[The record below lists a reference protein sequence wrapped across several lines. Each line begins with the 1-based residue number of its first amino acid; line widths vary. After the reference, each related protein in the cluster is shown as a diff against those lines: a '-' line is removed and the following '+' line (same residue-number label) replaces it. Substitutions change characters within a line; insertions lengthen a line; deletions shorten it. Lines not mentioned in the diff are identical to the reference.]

1 MASFNPRP
9 QLKAGAQRPNSWRK
23 GTGKK
28 LCPATQ
34 WGGGEAGMFQPGL
47 WMANRLLENLKLQA
61 CLYMGNEFK
70 FTVWP
75 FLFSVNVK
83 RISRFDRS
91 VYSNSPKGCCLHPTP
106 QRIPT
111 DKGLLKTSPWPT
123 LTPNKSQNQRKT
135 NSECASR
142 GPQIIKSLDIQP

>member
-1 MASFNPRP
+1 MEKGCRKKTVSSNTV
-9 QLKAGAQRPNSWRK
+9 GWWGSWYVSAWPLD
-23 GTGKK
+23 GK
-28 LCPATQ
+28 Q
-34 WGGGEAGMFQPGL
+34 
-47 WMANRLLENLKLQA
+47 RLLENLKLQA

-111 DKGLLKTSPWPT
+111 YKGLLKTNPWPT

-135 NSECASR
+135 NSECDSR
-142 GPQIIKSLDIQP
+142 GSQIIK